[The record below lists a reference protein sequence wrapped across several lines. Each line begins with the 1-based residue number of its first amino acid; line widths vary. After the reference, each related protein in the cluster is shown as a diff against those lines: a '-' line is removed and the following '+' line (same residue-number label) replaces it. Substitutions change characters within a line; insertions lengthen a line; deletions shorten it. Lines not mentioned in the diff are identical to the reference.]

1 MSVKLTAD
9 SLTHLA
15 KKILSVNVVKSLTVG
30 GRDLKLLSVITDAV
44 MEKGFN
50 YNLSSCY
57 LFTGKVGKFKL
68 FGQFLD

>member
-1 MSVKLTAD
+1 M
-9 SLTHLA
+9 
-15 KKILSVNVVKSLTVG
+15 VKSLTVG

-57 LFTGKVGKFKL
+57 LFTGKVGKFNL
-68 FGQFLD
+68 FGPCLDGILGTILGRLLYLITVLRQC